1 MPWKKVNQTN
11 PDLKSSIFT
20 LILNSGIDD
29 KKANFGRFRNEIE
42 KLTKKLQKV
51 ELDTAM
57 WKDKFEDANEQVI
70 KLKSTRNQWYI
81 EWHCCRSGRWMST
94 RPASKKTSRQARRSW
109 RQWRSSTGPWPRRG
123 QNWWRIP
130 NGWALWSQTRTVTIR
145 ICWYLRTHLINTF
158 SRQ

>member
-1 MPWKKVNQTN
+1 M
-11 PDLKSSIFT
+11 
-20 LILNSGIDD
+20 ILNSGIDD

-81 EWHCCRSGRWMST
+81 EWHCCRSGR
-94 RPASKKTSRQARRSW
+94 
-109 RQWRSSTGPWPRRG
+109 
-123 QNWWRIP
+123 
-130 NGWALWSQTRTVTIR
+130 
-145 ICWYLRTHLINTF
+145 
-158 SRQ
+158 